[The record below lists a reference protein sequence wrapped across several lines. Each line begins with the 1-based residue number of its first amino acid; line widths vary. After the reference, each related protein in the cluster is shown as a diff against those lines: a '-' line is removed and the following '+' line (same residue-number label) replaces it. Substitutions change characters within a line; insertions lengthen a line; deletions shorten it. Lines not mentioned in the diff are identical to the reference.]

1 MSNYAVVCLDETG
14 SMQGQE
20 QRVVTSLNEY
30 VNQLPDDTHITVFKF
45 DSERWTSF
53 YDGVKPDWKQMEQG
67 DYNPGAM
74 TPLYDAVGKSIRH
87 AEGLASAGDKV
98 MVMVDTDGFE
108 NASKEHTQ
116 ESVKALVD
124 QKKGAG
130 WEFLFMAN
138 ALDHQKAVHVGY
150 TGQAMGMQVNSA
162 SYGQRMAAYSYAASS
177 TRSYFDKPDA
187 KPDAWQ
193 VKPDKVEP
201 FFPKNSAG
209 R

>member
-53 YDGVKPDWKQMEQG
+53 YDGVKPDWKQMKQG

-74 TPLYDAVGKSIRH
+74 TPLYDAVAKSIHH

-138 ALDHQKAVHVGY
+138 ALDHQQAVAVGY

-162 SYGQRMAAYSYAASS
+162 SYGQRMASYSRAASS

-187 KPDAWQ
+187 VQ